1 MKTIVPNDT
10 TKLEGKSYQVL
21 VFETLNLSDVRDP
34 EERARR
40 AKYPPKRMP
49 SFSVVAPTEDAAK
62 AAIRE
67 RFARQNRHI
76 RSIAHA
82 EPTSVASHMVPQAPL
97 VSTSVRHG
105 SRVTIPKAQI
115 HEGAFVVYVEPP
127 DQPQQHVRR
136 K

>member
-1 MKTIVPNDT
+1 MKTIVPRDT

-40 AKYPPKRMP
+40 ARHPPKRMP

-67 RFARQNRHI
+67 RFVRQNRHI

-82 EPTSVASHMVPQAPL
+82 ETTSVASHMIPQAPL

-105 SRVTIPKAQI
+105 TRVTIPKAQT
-115 HEGAFVVYVEPP
+115 HHGAFVVYVEPP
-127 DQPQQHVRR
+127 DQPERARR